1 MKKCLSL
8 VMILTLLVTLIGSA
22 SAQAPEHNNIIYLY
36 GANSSTYKKQLEK
49 TNGMVG
55 TLAPNYFNLSQD
67 GNLLTSVDQ
76 DFVKYAHQKGY
87 RITPF
92 ISNHW
97 DQQLGIKAMKNKDKL
112 AEQISNA
119 VLQYDLDGV
128 DLDIENLT
136 AAERDLQTEF
146 VKQLTKKLHPHG
158 KTVSIAVAPAQSNTT
173 QGWVGSYD
181 YEAIGKLVDH
191 VYIMAYDQSYPG
203 GPQGPVASVDW
214 VEKSLKYLVT
224 KIDSKKLVLGL
235 PLYGRYWTD
244 QVKGDGLFYSNTM
257 KLLEKSNGKAVYD
270 AKTGS
275 MTANFKGSNNQKYTI
290 WFDNAKTLMEKIKL
304 VDKYNLRGWGAWHLG
319 QEDPA
324 FWTALQSG
332 GTPTIFKDISQHWAI
347 GQITDI
353 AGQGLIKGYQDDT
366 FRPNKDISREEVTA
380 LLSRLMKFQP
390 KDEVYFQD
398 IHSSRWSAE
407 AIRTMASY
415 GMVTGY
421 PDQTFQPKRPIT
433 RAELAVILDRCF
445 NFSDS
450 SANSAAMWDVDSHWA
465 KKEINELQKA
475 GIVTGYEDG
484 SYRPNAFVS
493 RAEVAVMIDR
503 IIN

>member
-1 MKKCLSL
+1 MKRCLSL
-8 VMILTLLVTLIGSA
+8 VMILTLLLTIGSA
-22 SAQAPEHNNIIYLY
+22 SAQAPEHNNIIYLF

-49 TNGMVG
+49 TNGLVG

-67 GNLLTSVDQ
+67 GKLLTSVDR

-97 DQQLGIKAMKNKDKL
+97 DQQLGIKAMKNKDQL
-112 AEQISNA
+112 AEQIANA

-136 AAERDLQTEF
+136 AAERNLQTDF
-146 VKQLTKKLHPHG
+146 VKQLTQKLHPHG
-158 KTVSIAVAPAQSNTT
+158 KTVTIAVAPAQSNTT
-173 QGWVGSYD
+173 RGWIGSYD
-181 YEAIGKLVDH
+181 YESIGKLVDH

-203 GPQGPVASVDW
+203 GPVGPVASVNW
-214 VEKSLKYLVT
+214 VEKSLKYMVT

-235 PLYGRYWTD
+235 PLYGRYWTE
-244 QVKGDGLFYSNTM
+244 QIKGDGLFYSNTM

-275 MTANFKGSNNQKYTI
+275 MTASFKGSNNQNYTV
-290 WFDNAKTLMEKIKL
+290 WFDNAKTLMEKIRL
-304 VDKYNLRGWGAWHLG
+304 VDQYDLRGWGAWHLG

-324 FWTALQSG
+324 LWTALSG
-332 GTPTIFKDISQHWAI
+332 ETPLFRDISQHWANEEI
-347 GQITDI
+347 VDI
-353 AGQGLIKGYQDDT
+353 ADQGIIKGYQDAT
-366 FRPNKDISREEVTA
+366 FRPNQSISREEVTA
-380 LLSRLMKFQP
+380 LLLRLMKFQP
-390 KDEVYFQD
+390 KDEIYFQD
-398 IHSSRWSAE
+398 INTSRWSAE
-407 AIRTMASY
+407 AIQTMASY

-445 NFSDS
+445 KFSDS
-450 SANSAAMWDVDSHWA
+450 SIKGSVSMWDVDSHWA
-465 KKEINELQKA
+465 KKEIIELQKA
-475 GIVTGYEDG
+475 GVVTGYKDG

-503 IIN
+503 IID